1 MLSVDE
7 ALAAVLAHARPRAP
21 RSAAI
26 GDALGLVLAED
37 VTSDIDS
44 PPYDKSLVD
53 GYALVAADLATGEAV
68 LAVLEEVVAGK
79 VPTKA
84 LRPGLATR
92 IMTGAPIPKG
102 ADAVAMFEH
111 SEPVSDPAAK
121 DVVGG
126 LGKVRIRARLGA
138 GQNIMAR
145 AAALKRGDVVVRAGR
160 RLRPGDIGA
169 ICEAGRESLSAYP
182 APSLA
187 VLSTGDELV
196 PVGQF
201 PGPGQI
207 RNSNGPMLVALTRS
221 AGAVP
226 LDLGIGR
233 DDKAQLRALV
243 ARGLECDVLAISG
256 GVSAGVLDLVPAVL
270 AELGVKQVFHKVHFK
285 PGKPL
290 WFGTLA
296 APAGDKLVFGLP
308 GNPVSSFV
316 CFELF
321 VRPAVR
327 RLAGDEEAVR
337 RLEPA
342 KLAGPHTTKGDRPA
356 FHPAHL
362 EVRDGQAFVQPLRWD
377 GSADLRVLALAN
389 ALAYFPA
396 GERKYD
402 AGATIEVHRL
412 S

>member
-1 MLSVDE
+1 MLTVDE
-7 ALAAVLAHARPRAP
+7 ALAAVLTHAQPRAP
-21 RSAAI
+21 RALAI
-26 GDALGLVLAED
+26 GDALGLVLAEG
-37 VTSDIDS
+37 VRSDIDS

-53 GYALVAADLATGEAV
+53 GYALVAADLATGECV
-68 LAVLEEVVAGK
+68 LVILEEVVAGK
-79 VPTKA
+79 VPTKTV
-84 LRPGLATR
+84 RKGFATR
-92 IMTGAPIPKG
+92 IMTGAPIPQG

-111 SEPVSDPAAK
+111 SEPISGPVAGIAG
-121 DVVGG
+121 GG
-126 LGKVRIRARLGA
+126 LGSVRIRARLGA
-138 GQNIMAR
+138 GQNIMTR
-145 AAALKRGDVVVRAGR
+145 AAAMKRGDLVVRAVR
-160 RLRPGDIGA
+160 RIRPGDIGA
-169 ICEAGRESLSAYP
+169 ICEAGRESVSAYP
-182 APSLA
+182 SPSLA

-196 PVGQF
+196 PIGQF

-207 RNSNGPMLVALTRS
+207 RNSNGPMLVALARS

-233 DDKAQLRALV
+233 DDKSQLRALM

-270 AELGVKQVFHKVHFK
+270 AELGIKQVFHKVHFK

-296 APAGDKLVFGLP
+296 GPAGDKLVFGLP

-321 VRPAVR
+321 VRPAIR
-327 RLAGDEEAVR
+327 RLAGDDQALR
-337 RLEPA
+337 PLEPA
-342 KLAGPHTTKGDRPA
+342 RLAGAHTTKGDRPTY
-356 FHPAHL
+356 HPAHL
-362 EVRDGQAFVQPLRWD
+362 ETREGQFWVQPLRWE
-377 GSADLRVLALAN
+377 GSADLRVLALAD

-396 GERKYD
+396 GERQYD
-402 AGATIEVHRL
+402 EGAIIEVYRL